1 MVIRENRLE
10 FSFPDDTLAI
20 KYDDTLFYRNRYG
33 KIPNSKGV
41 DILALAPTTTYII
54 EVKDCSETAESQ
66 DKWRRSFSETEGM
79 NKLVEEIALKV
90 AHTCAAL
97 MGVSTFRDQ
106 CEAAAK
112 LEPIAESLTDGCI
125 AQCER
130 KLLVILHL
138 EGDFSCRTR
147 PTSAIF
153 RDLKVR
159 LQRKLHWLNCNVDV
173 VNSSTSRSRDYA
185 VGLVVSSPADA

>member
-1 MVIRENRLE
+1 MVIQENRLK
-10 FSFPDDTLAI
+10 FSFPDDILAI
-20 KYDDTLFYRNRYG
+20 KYDDTRFYRNLYE
-33 KIPNSKGV
+33 KIPNAKGV

-54 EVKDCSETAESQ
+54 EVKDCSDTAENQ

-97 MGVSTFRDQ
+97 VGASTFRDR
-106 CEAAAK
+106 CKAAIE
-112 LEPIAESLTDGCI
+112 LEPVADSLTDGRI

-159 LQRKLHWLNCNVDV
+159 LQRKLHWLNCSVDV

-185 VGLVVSSPADA
+185 VGLVAPSSADA